1 MDRPAMPQTR
11 SRGGAGGADDPG
23 AMKPAIATTS
33 TAATVSNDSTSWVF
47 LPCKVPAKLMPVTI
61 STPITA

>member
-1 MDRPAMPQTR
+1 MDKPRHAPDQVAR
-11 SRGGAGGADDPG
+11 RRRRRDDPG

-47 LPCKVPAKLMPVTI
+47 LPCKVPVKLMPVTI